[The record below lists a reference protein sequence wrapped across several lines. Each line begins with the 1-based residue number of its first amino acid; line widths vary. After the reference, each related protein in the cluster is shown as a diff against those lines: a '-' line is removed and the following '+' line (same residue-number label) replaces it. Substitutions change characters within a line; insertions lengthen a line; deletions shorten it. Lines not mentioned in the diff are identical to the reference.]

1 MRKYTDKLR
10 SVTRF
15 GVSCYLVIFG
25 FFIFTPHIFA
35 KELNWIGHWKNELGR
50 EQLVEEVK
58 KEFEFLHPDVNVNLV
73 HDVDLD
79 APGDYF
85 KKKVAN
91 TIVEMINSGNIK
103 WDVVFLGITVYN
115 YVAEILGDPDWGK
128 KHLVDFST
136 VPEFFENHKEFIA
149 DTPYYKEQ
157 TGGIYVG
164 PFIEGLITCLWYNK
178 AVAAKVGIDVREEG
192 MTASDFIGY
201 AKKLSEYNR
210 ANNSTIPLLSFST
223 YYRIEGLFE
232 FMFKSQLNDPVT
244 VIEQSYSD
252 EKARAFLDTLMIF
265 EELSTY
271 QPILNE
277 GWRELGVWQWMD
289 EYLKGNSSLFAAGG
303 TYWYGHFMGRAPEM
317 MVYNVPV
324 EPPVVKYPNG
334 LVGQYSNVWAVM
346 KNSLNKKEAIE
357 LLQLWSEPKV
367 AQKWIAYTKNPT
379 GLRGNL
385 ASLELHSKEADVYS
399 DFVVRMNKKYEGMQ
413 IRNFRSPTYLFGPDC
428 QVSGRAFRE
437 SLALILE
444 GKKGGREYFN
454 EIMTLHNRQLVSP

>member
-1 MRKYTDKLR
+1 MLKYTDMLPLV
-10 SVTRF
+10 SRF
-15 GVSCYLVIFG
+15 VVSCYLVILG
-25 FFIFTPHIFA
+25 CLTLSPQVFA

-58 KEFEFLHPDVNVNLV
+58 KEFEFLHPDVRVNLV
-73 HDVDLD
+73 HDVDLE

-85 KKKVAN
+85 KKRVAN
-91 TIVEMINSGNIK
+91 TIVEMINSGDIK

-136 VPEFFENHKEFIA
+136 VPDFFANHKTFIA
-149 DTPYYKEQ
+149 DTPYYREQ

-178 AVAAKVGIDVREEG
+178 AVAAKVGIDVLEEG
-192 MTASDFIGY
+192 MTATDFIGY
-201 AKKLSEYNR
+201 AKKLSAYNQQ
-210 ANNSTIPLLSFST
+210 NNTTIPLLSFST

-232 FMFKSQLNDPVT
+232 FMFKSQLNDPET

-252 EKARAFLDTLMIF
+252 EKARAFLDTLKIF
-265 EELSTY
+265 EELSRY

-289 EYLKGNSSLFAAGG
+289 EYLKGENSLFAAGG

-317 MVYNVPV
+317 MVHNVPI
-324 EPPVVKYPNG
+324 EPPVVNYPNG

-346 KNSLNKKEAIE
+346 KDSPNRKEAIE

-367 AQKWIAYTKNPT
+367 AQKWISYTKNPT

-385 ASLELHSKEADVYS
+385 ASLEFHSKEADVYS
-399 DFVVRMNKKYEGMQ
+399 DFVVKMNRKYEGMP
-413 IRNFRSPTYLFGPDC
+413 IRNFRSPTYLFGSDC
-428 QVSGRAFRE
+428 KISGLSFRE
-437 SLALILE
+437 NLALILE
-444 GKKGGREYFN
+444 GQKSAEEYFK
-454 EIMTLHNRQLVSP
+454 EIMALHNRDLPPQ